1 MNLDLYL
8 RNLLMSLLEN
18 VMNSNER
25 EDYRKFL
32 NEVFLIFLNEVF
44 LMKDYGEEAKTDCD
58 NPIINEVIA
67 KVLSSM
73 KINNKNF
80 EKQIK
85 FLYTSLLDYNSFILV
100 GPLCPVNHF

>member
-1 MNLDLYL
+1 
-8 RNLLMSLLEN
+8 MSLLEN

-32 NEVFLIFLNEVF
+32 NEVFL
-44 LMKDYGEEAKTDCD
+44 MKDYEEEAKIDCD
-58 NPIINEVIA
+58 DPIINEVIA
-67 KVLSSM
+67 NVLSSM
-73 KINNKNF
+73 KINNQNF
-80 EKQIK
+80 EKQMK